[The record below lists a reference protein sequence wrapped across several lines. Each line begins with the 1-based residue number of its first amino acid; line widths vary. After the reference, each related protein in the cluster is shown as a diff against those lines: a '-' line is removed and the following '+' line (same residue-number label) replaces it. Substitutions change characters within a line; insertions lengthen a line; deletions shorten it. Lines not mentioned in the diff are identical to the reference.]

1 MKKVNIKR
9 STLKRNVNQM
19 PKHIRALL
27 MRHGLLKLYNARPPY
42 QRNDYLGWISR
53 AKLETTKEKRINQML
68 EELKQG
74 DRYMKMRWN
83 PK

>member
-1 MKKVNIKR
+1 MKKVNTKR

-19 PKHIRALL
+19 PKYIRALL

>member
-1 MKKVNIKR
+1 MKKVNTSR
-9 STLKRNVNQM
+9 STLRRNINPM
-19 PKHIRALL
+19 PKHVRALL
-27 MRHGLLKLYNARPPY
+27 MRQGLLKLYNARPPY

-74 DRYMKMRWN
+74 DRYMRMRWA